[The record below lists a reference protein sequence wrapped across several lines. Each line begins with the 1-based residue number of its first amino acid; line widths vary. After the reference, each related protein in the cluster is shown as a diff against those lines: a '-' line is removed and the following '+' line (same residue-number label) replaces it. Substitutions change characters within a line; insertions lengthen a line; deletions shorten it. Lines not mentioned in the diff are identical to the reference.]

1 VFFFVVVYSFSFA
14 RLKNGISGFQLIYL
28 AKPVPRDM
36 ILIADSGGSK
46 IDWRF
51 IQNDGSIGQ
60 ANTPGFNPYY
70 QPIEDLKKNVQ
81 EVLLPKINQ
90 QQGDVSKIFFYGA
103 GVSSVKNQLTIK
115 SAFLEFFPEAQIEI
129 GWDLLAA
136 ARALCGHEAGI
147 ACIMGT
153 GSNSCLYDGTAIVD
167 NVANLGWILADEGS
181 GAHLGRQFLVDYLRN
196 KLPKTLAAQFHERF
210 PLTREEFLEKV
221 YQQERPSAFLASFT
235 KFLFQHLK
243 ESYCYDLVYRS
254 FSEFYENNVMQ
265 YKNYQDLKVHFTG
278 SIAFYF
284 SDVLRQVA
292 NDKGIT
298 VKNILEGPI
307 AGLTLY
313 HQNES
318 N

>member
-1 VFFFVVVYSFSFA
+1 
-14 RLKNGISGFQLIYL
+14 
-28 AKPVPRDM
+28 M

-46 IDWRF
+46 IDWRLLQ
-51 IQNDGSIGQ
+51 IDGTIEQ

-70 QPIEDLKKNVQ
+70 QPVEDLKRNFRDV
-81 EVLLPKINQ
+81 VLPKITGTVN
-90 QQGDVSKIFFYGA
+90 KIFFYGA
-103 GVSSVKNQLTIK
+103 GVSSEKNQIK
-115 SAFLEFFPEAQIEI
+115 VKETFEEFFPDAKIEI

-136 ARALCGHEAGI
+136 ARALCGREPGI

-153 GSNSCLYDGTAIVD
+153 GSNSCLYDGKQIVG

-181 GAHLGRQFLVDYLRN
+181 GANIGRKFLVDYLREIMPEGLRARF
-196 KLPKTLAAQFHERF
+196 KERF
-210 PLTREEFLEKV
+210 PFTREEFLEKV

-235 KFLFQHLK
+235 KFIFQHLK
-243 ESYCYDLVYRS
+243 EPYCYQLIYTS
-254 FSEFYENNVMQ
+254 FSEFYENNIMKYEN
-265 YKNYQDLKVHFTG
+265 YKNLKVHFTG

-284 SDVLRQVA
+284 SDLLRQVA

-313 HQNES
+313 HQKDLTK
-318 N
+318 

>member
-1 VFFFVVVYSFSFA
+1 
-14 RLKNGISGFQLIYL
+14 
-28 AKPVPRDM
+28 M

-46 IDWRF
+46 TDWRL
-51 IQNDGSIGQ
+51 ILKDGSIDQ
-60 ANTPGFNPYY
+60 ASAAGFNPYY
-70 QPIEDLKKNVQ
+70 QPIEDLKKHVQ
-81 EVLLPKINQ
+81 DILLPRIQ
-90 QQGDVSKIFFYGA
+90 EDDVVDQIYFYGA

-136 ARALCGHEAGI
+136 ARALCGKEPGI

-153 GSNSCLYDGTAIVD
+153 GSNSCLYDGKNIID

-181 GAHLGRQFLVDYLRN
+181 GANIGRKFLVDYLRN
-196 KLPKTLAAQFHERF
+196 KLPDTLAKQFYARF
-210 PLTREEFLEKV
+210 PLSREEFLEKV
-221 YQQERPSAFLASFT
+221 YQQEKPSAFLASFA
-235 KFLFQHLK
+235 KFIFQHLK
-243 ESYCYDLVYRS
+243 ERYCYELIYSS
-254 FSEFYENNVMQ
+254 FAEFYENNVMK
-265 YKNYQDLKVHFTG
+265 YKNYENLKVHFTG

-284 SDVLRQVA
+284 SDILRQVA

-313 HQNES
+313 HTQKV
-318 N
+318 

>member
-1 VFFFVVVYSFSFA
+1 MITPA
-14 RLKNGISGFQLIYL
+14 TEK
-28 AKPVPRDM
+28 M

-46 IDWRF
+46 TDWRL
-51 IQNDGSIGQ
+51 IQNDGTIGQ
-60 ANTPGFNPYY
+60 ASAPGFNPYY
-70 QPIEDLKKNVQ
+70 QPIDDLKRNVQ
-81 EVLLPKINQ
+81 EILLPKIKDN
-90 QQGDVSKIFFYGA
+90 DSVDKIFFYGA

-115 SAFLEFFPEAQIEI
+115 SAFLEFFPEAHIEI

-136 ARALCGHEAGI
+136 ARALCGHEPGI

-153 GSNSCLYDGTAIVD
+153 GSNSCLYDGKKIVD

-181 GAHLGRQFLVDYLRN
+181 GANIGRAFLVDYLRGKMPQKIAN
-196 KLPKTLAAQFHERF
+196 AFKDRF
-210 PLTREEFLEKV
+210 PLTREEFLEKI

-235 KFLFQHLK
+235 KFIFQHLDDQ
-243 ESYCYDLVYRS
+243 YCYKLIYNS

-265 YKNYQDLKVHFTG
+265 YENYQNLKVHFTG
-278 SIAFYF
+278 SISFYF
-284 SDVLRQVA
+284 SDILRQVA

-313 HQNES
+313 HQQEIN
-318 N
+318 